1 MSQMP
6 KPAKAMKPR
15 YSEKCFYCIL
25 DFNFLWKSKLFR
37 NLKKKQYKMIFQNT
51 LDETT
56 KIGYNR
62 MTNQWDVGLLKKSE
76 QYVPPEAK
84 AREGDEPKVF

>member
-1 MSQMP
+1 
-6 KPAKAMKPR
+6 
-15 YSEKCFYCIL
+15 
-25 DFNFLWKSKLFR
+25 
-37 NLKKKQYKMIFQNT
+37 MIFQNT

-76 QYVPPEAK
+76 HYVPPEAK
-84 AREGDEPKVF
+84 TREGDEPKVF

>member
-1 MSQMP
+1 MT
-6 KPAKAMKPR
+6 
-15 YSEKCFYCIL
+15 
-25 DFNFLWKSKLFR
+25 
-37 NLKKKQYKMIFQNT
+37 FQNT

-76 QYVPPEAK
+76 HYVPPEAK

>member
-1 MSQMP
+1 
-6 KPAKAMKPR
+6 
-15 YSEKCFYCIL
+15 
-25 DFNFLWKSKLFR
+25 
-37 NLKKKQYKMIFQNT
+37 MIFQNT

-62 MTNQWDVGLLKKSE
+62 MTNQWDVGILKKSE

-84 AREGDEPKVF
+84 ASEGDETKVF

>member
-1 MSQMP
+1 
-6 KPAKAMKPR
+6 
-15 YSEKCFYCIL
+15 
-25 DFNFLWKSKLFR
+25 
-37 NLKKKQYKMIFQNT
+37 MIFQNT

-62 MTNQWDVGLLKKSE
+62 MTNQWDIGLLKKSGH
-76 QYVPPEAK
+76 YVNPEAK